1 MFRRSNL
8 RIVAI
13 TRGAPP
19 ISQMITV
26 GSAIRAFNFLSHFKK
41 SGFECFFVSGGN
53 ELQGVDRVIDGMN
66 IVPFFADREI
76 PNILDA
82 IQPDFILINVSEL
95 VQYIPENTRS
105 FVILDLF
112 AHRFLEA
119 FYERVD
125 ITTDLFLR
133 LDILRR
139 ADYFIVQN
147 SRQRDFVYSLLML
160 SGIQDCISRVL
171 TVPHIATGIQ
181 IERKIQEGPIFIA
194 GGYHWPWADDLEYID
209 TLVRILEEQGNGVLR
224 IYGGRFAI
232 DSRADE
238 VERKYRKSPRTMEMG
253 VMPYDALLR
262 SYSEASAGIV
272 CFSPNLERHFSFNF
286 RAADY
291 LSCGVPIIVND
302 YMPISELVK
311 RYDAGWVIKGLSDF
325 EDVARKVMSDNESLT
340 HKSDNAMILSAQ
352 EFAPSRY
359 METLLNMLKSPSKKT
374 TRENLIGGLIRI
386 VDRYVKEGI
395 ENSDMLREIKKLEA
409 ENIRLSERLVTRDSE
424 ILRLNNEKTEMLR
437 KSGWLSDEVKRLSD
451 EVSRLRDEI
460 LRLRNEKDRLD
471 KEIAEANA
479 KITELYRENGFLKD
493 ENVRLMGEKNSRD
506 DDIIRLK
513 NEIIEMKK
521 AILNLESEIQKR
533 DTMIGE
539 LRKKEAELEGIK
551 SLPMYRLYKKVF

>member
-1 MFRRSNL
+1 
-8 RIVAI
+8 
-13 TRGAPP
+13 
-19 ISQMITV
+19 
-26 GSAIRAFNFLSHFKK
+26 
-41 SGFECFFVSGGN
+41 
-53 ELQGVDRVIDGMN
+53 
-66 IVPFFADREI
+66 
-76 PNILDA
+76 
-82 IQPDFILINVSEL
+82 
-95 VQYIPENTRS
+95 
-105 FVILDLF
+105 
-112 AHRFLEA
+112 
-119 FYERVD
+119 
-125 ITTDLFLR
+125 
-133 LDILRR
+133 
-139 ADYFIVQN
+139 
-147 SRQRDFVYSLLML
+147 
-160 SGIQDCISRVL
+160 
-171 TVPHIATGIQ
+171 
-181 IERKIQEGPIFIA
+181 
-194 GGYHWPWADDLEYID
+194 
-209 TLVRILEEQGNGVLR
+209 VRILEEQGNGVLR

-232 DSRADE
+232 DSRTDE

-272 CFSPNLERHFSFNF
+272 WFSPNLERHFSFNF

-291 LSCGVPIIVND
+291 LSCGVPLIVND

-311 RYDAGWVIKGLSDF
+311 RYDAGWVIKGSSDF
-325 EDVARKVMSDNESLT
+325 EDMARKVMSDNESLT

-409 ENIRLSERLVTRDSE
+409 ENIRLSKRLVTRDSE

-460 LRLRNEKDRLD
+460 LRLKNEKDRLD
-471 KEIAEANA
+471 KESAEANA

-493 ENVRLMGEKNSRD
+493 ENVRLMGEKNSQD

-521 AILNLESEIQKR
+521 AIPNLKSEIQKR